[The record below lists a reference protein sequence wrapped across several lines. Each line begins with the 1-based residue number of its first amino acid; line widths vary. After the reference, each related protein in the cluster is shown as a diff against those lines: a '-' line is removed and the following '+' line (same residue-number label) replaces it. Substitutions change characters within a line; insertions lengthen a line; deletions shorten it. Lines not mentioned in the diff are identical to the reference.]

1 MVKRLA
7 AAALIFVVA
16 ACSADT
22 GPRVVPSPEEK
33 VEDLRALPM
42 HVGGRAIQRGGESI
56 RQWPGTYFETAFQ
69 GPVAYFR
76 VRQGDQIL
84 HVRADGRI
92 LRTMTKP
99 QAGLYRVDGL
109 GSGAHR
115 LTVEVASESQ
125 AGPTTFGGFYGAAMT
140 KADAVA
146 PRGRQI
152 EFIGDSHTV
161 GYGNMS
167 PTRECTE
174 EKVWET
180 TDTSQAFGPIL
191 ARRYGADYQVNAIS
205 GRGVVRSY
213 DGAKVESLPVAYPF
227 ILFDHATPVRDPT
240 WQPQLIVIS
249 LGTNDFSTQ
258 LHSGEKW
265 RSRPELSSDFQK
277 TYVEFV
283 RGLRTAHPRAFFLI
297 WTTDTANGEVA
308 TEVRAAVEKMKS
320 GGEKRVD
327 FIEIPGLAFSGCN
340 YHPSLADDR
349 TIADRL
355 AGVIDARKDIWSK

>member
-1 MVKRLA
+1 MKHLA
-7 AAALIFVVA
+7 ATALIIA
-16 ACSADT
+16 AASCSAES

-33 VEDLRALPM
+33 LEDLRVLPM
-42 HVGGRAIQRGGESI
+42 HVGGRAIERGDETV

-69 GPVAYFR
+69 GPAAYFR
-76 VRQGDQIL
+76 VGEGDQIL
-84 HVRADGRI
+84 HIRADGHI
-92 LRTMTKP
+92 VRTMIKP

-109 GSGAHR
+109 GNGAHR
-115 LTVEVASESQ
+115 LTIEVASESQ
-125 AGPTTFGGFYGAAMT
+125 LGPTGFGGFYGAAAT
-140 KADAVA
+140 KAVAVA
-146 PRGRQI
+146 PRRRQI
-152 EFIGDSHTV
+152 EFVGDSHTV
-161 GYGNMS
+161 GYGNTS
-167 PTRECTE
+167 ATRDCTE

-191 ARRYGADYQVNAIS
+191 ARRYKADYQVNAIS

-213 DGAKVESLPVAYPF
+213 DGAKVDSLPVAYPF
-227 ILFDHATPVRDPT
+227 VLFDHATPVRDPT

-258 LHSGEKW
+258 LHAGERW
-265 RSRPELSSDFQK
+265 RSRPELSSDFRK

-283 RGLRTAHPRAFFLI
+283 RGLRAVHPRAFFLI

-308 TEVRAAVEKMKS
+308 SEVRAAVEKMKS
-320 GGEKRVD
+320 AGEKRAD
-327 FIEIPGLAFSGCN
+327 FIQISGLAFSGCN

>member
-1 MVKRLA
+1 MVKGLV
-7 AAALIFVVA
+7 AAALIFVAA
-16 ACSADT
+16 ACSAES
-22 GPRVVPSPEEK
+22 GPRVVPEEK

-42 HVGGRAIQRGGESI
+42 HVGGREIERGGESV

-76 VRQGDQIL
+76 VGHGDQIL

-92 LRTMTKP
+92 LRTMIKP

-109 GSGAHR
+109 GNGAHR
-115 LTVEVASESQ
+115 LTIEVASESQ
-125 AGPTTFGGFYGAAMT
+125 GGPTGFGGFYGAAAT
-140 KADAVA
+140 KAVAVA

-152 EFIGDSHTV
+152 EFVGDSHTV
-161 GYGNMS
+161 GYGNTS
-167 PTRECTE
+167 ATRDCTE

-191 ARRYGADYQVNAIS
+191 ARRYKADYQVNAIS

-213 DGAKVESLPVAYPF
+213 DGAKVDSLPVAYPF

-258 LHSGEKW
+258 LHAGERW

-277 TYVEFV
+277 TYVGFV
-283 RGLRTAHPRAFFLI
+283 RSFSSRCDRVGRDPRDEGSSASLTGSRFRVQGSRFDGGRYERGATAIVRARVGACDGPVGIRLSCRQPEPGLRR
-297 WTTDTANGEVA
+297 
-308 TEVRAAVEKMKS
+308 
-320 GGEKRVD
+320 
-327 FIEIPGLAFSGCN
+327 
-340 YHPSLADDR
+340 
-349 TIADRL
+349 
-355 AGVIDARKDIWSK
+355 